1 MSEDKPAELP
11 DHGGD
16 RPDHGGDR
24 PDHGGDRPDHGPFAI
39 VVNGRR
45 KEVEREELSFD
56 ELVDLAFDDPAR
68 GPQIVFTITFR
79 DAAGRIREGELDE
92 GQRLKVRDGT
102 IVNVTRT
109 DQS

>member
-1 MSEDKPAELP
+1 MGSEDQV
-11 DHGGD
+11 D
-16 RPDHGGDR
+16 RPDDKT
-24 PDHGGDRPDHGPFAI
+24 FSI
-39 VVNGRR
+39 VVNARAV
-45 KEVEREELSFD
+45 EVDRDELSFD

-79 DAAGRIREGELDE
+79 EAGGRIPEGELDE

>member
-1 MSEDKPAELP
+1 MSKETQIDLP
-11 DHGGD
+11 DD
-16 RPDHGGDR
+16 KA
-24 PDHGGDRPDHGPFAI
+24 FLI
-39 VVNGRR
+39 VVNGRQ
-45 KEVEREELSFD
+45 KQVERDELSFD

-79 DAAGRIREGELDE
+79 EAGGRITEGELDE
-92 GQRLKVRDGT
+92 GQRLKVREGT

>member
-1 MSEDKPAELP
+1 MSKENQL
-11 DHGGD
+11 D
-16 RPDHGGDR
+16 RPNDKM
-24 PDHGGDRPDHGPFAI
+24 FLI
-39 VVNGRR
+39 TVNGRQR
-45 KEVEREELSFD
+45 QVERDELSFD

-79 DAAGRIREGELDE
+79 EAGGRIPEGEIDE

-102 IVNVTRT
+102 IINVTRT

>member
-1 MSEDKPAELP
+1 MSEDKPEQ
-11 DHGGD
+11 
-16 RPDHGGDR
+16 RPDDKKYS
-24 PDHGGDRPDHGPFAI
+24 I
-39 VVNGRR
+39 IINGRQR
-45 KEVEREELSFD
+45 QVESEELSFD

-79 DAAGRIREGELDE
+79 GAGGRIQEGELDE

-102 IVNVTRT
+102 IINVTRT

>member
-1 MSEDKPAELP
+1 MSKDNQLAQPDDKTFL
-11 DHGGD
+11 
-16 RPDHGGDR
+16 
-24 PDHGGDRPDHGPFAI
+24 I
-39 VVNGRR
+39 TVNGRQR
-45 KEVEREELSFD
+45 QVESDELSFD

-79 DAAGRIREGELDE
+79 EAGGRVPEGELDE

-102 IVNVTRT
+102 IINVTRT

>member
-1 MSEDKPAELP
+1 MRKENDVDKLDDKTFSIIVNA
-11 DHGGD
+11 
-16 RPDHGGDR
+16 RPE
-24 PDHGGDRPDHGPFAI
+24 
-39 VVNGRR
+39 
-45 KEVEREELSFD
+45 EVEREELSFD

-79 DAAGRIREGELDE
+79 GAGGRIREGELDE
-92 GQRLKVRDGT
+92 GERLKVRDGT

>member
-1 MSEDKPAELP
+1 MNETKPLE
-11 DHGGD
+11 
-16 RPDHGGDR
+16 RPDDKT
-24 PDHGGDRPDHGPFAI
+24 FSI
-39 VVNGRR
+39 TVNGREKPVDR
-45 KEVEREELSFD
+45 DELSFD
-56 ELVDLAFDDPAR
+56 DLVDLAFDDPAR

-79 DAAGRIREGELDE
+79 EAGGRISEGELDE

>member
-1 MSEDKPAELP
+1 MSRENQL
-11 DHGGD
+11 D
-16 RPDHGGDR
+16 RPDDKT
-24 PDHGGDRPDHGPFAI
+24 FLI
-39 VVNGRR
+39 TVNGRQR
-45 KEVEREELSFD
+45 QVERDELSFD

-79 DAAGRIREGELDE
+79 EAGGRMPEGELDE

-102 IVNVTRT
+102 IINVTRT

>member
-1 MSEDKPAELP
+1 MSKDNQLDQPDDKTFL
-11 DHGGD
+11 
-16 RPDHGGDR
+16 
-24 PDHGGDRPDHGPFAI
+24 I
-39 VVNGRR
+39 TVNGRQ
-45 KEVEREELSFD
+45 KQVERDELSFD

-79 DAAGRIREGELDE
+79 EAGGRIPEGELDE

-102 IVNVTRT
+102 IINVTRT

>member
-1 MSEDKPAELP
+1 MSVDKPIQEP
-11 DHGGD
+11 DD
-16 RPDHGGDR
+16 KTLT
-24 PDHGGDRPDHGPFAI
+24 I
-39 VVNGRR
+39 VVNGRQR
-45 KEVEREELSFD
+45 QVESEELSFD

-79 DAAGRIREGELDE
+79 DAGGRISEGELDE

-102 IVNVTRT
+102 IISVTRT

>member
-1 MSEDKPAELP
+1 MSKNNQA
-11 DHGGD
+11 D
-16 RPDHGGDR
+16 RPDDKT
-24 PDHGGDRPDHGPFAI
+24 FSI
-39 VVNGRR
+39 VVNGRQTR
-45 KEVEREELSFD
+45 VEREEWSFD
-56 ELVDLAFDDPAR
+56 QLVDLAFEDPAR

-79 DAAGRIREGELDE
+79 EAGGRIHDGELDE

>member
-1 MSEDKPAELP
+1 MSEDNQVDQLEHKTF
-11 DHGGD
+11 D
-16 RPDHGGDR
+16 
-24 PDHGGDRPDHGPFAI
+24 I
-39 VVNGRR
+39 IVNGRAI
-45 KEVEREELSFD
+45 EVERDELSFD

-79 DAAGRIREGELDE
+79 DAAGRPPEGELDE
-92 GQRLKVRDGT
+92 GQRLKVGDGT